1 MKLFECQN
9 CGQPLY
15 FENTTCESCGLRLG
29 YLPERAL
36 VTALEEADGLLR
48 ALAAPGERYQFC
60 ANAQHN
66 VCNWLVNCDQ
76 AEVFCAACR
85 HNRTIPDLMG
95 SENLGHWRKIEFAK
109 HRLFYSL
116 LRLRLPL
123 ATRLEDPNGLA
134 FDFLSNPI
142 GAAAAHSRVLT
153 GHASG
158 LITLNVAEADDPE
171 RERQRKSMG
180 EPYRTLLGHFR
191 HEIAHYYW
199 DRLVADSPRVDEF
212 RRLFGDEREDYEASL
227 QRHYADGPATDWPE
241 RFVTSYASSHPWED
255 FAETWAHYF
264 HMVDT
269 LETAFAFGL
278 RLRPKVAKGADLSAA
293 IDFDPYISEMD
304 RIIDAWLPL
313 TFAANSLNR
322 SMGQPDL
329 YPFRRAAA
337 GDLEADVH
345 PRSHSRRGF
354 RPPARKLRRR
364 CIARGCR
371 RAQALDRVA
380 AIDGLSSLAGPGHR
394 AKVPTPR
401 PGRAGSGK
409 PPGFV
414 ACGPIVRS
422 GGETASAVVGPKI
435 ALKIA

>member
-29 YLPERAL
+29 YLPEREV
-36 VTALEEADGLLR
+36 VTALEEVDGSLR
-48 ALAAPGERYQFC
+48 ALAAPGEQYQFC
-60 ANAQHN
+60 ANARHN
-66 VCNWLVNCDQ
+66 VCNWLVNSDQ

-85 HNRTIPDLMG
+85 HNRTIPDLTN
-95 SENLGHWRKIEFAK
+95 SENLLHWRKLEFAK
-109 HRLFYSL
+109 HRLFYTL
-116 LRLRLPL
+116 MRLRLPL

-142 GAAAAHSRVLT
+142 GASEAQSRVMT

-191 HEIAHYYW
+191 HETAHYYW
-199 DRLVADSPRVDEF
+199 DRLVADSPRIDDF

-227 QRHYADGPATDWPE
+227 QRYYANGPMPDWPE

-264 HMVDT
+264 HMIDT

-278 RLRPKVAKGADLSAA
+278 RLRPKVAKGADLSTAV
-293 IDFDPYISEMD
+293 DFDPYVSEMD

-329 YPFRRAAA
+329 YPFIVPPPVIWKLTLIH
-337 GDLEADVH
+337 DLIHA
-345 PRSHSRRGF
+345 
-354 RPPARKLRRR
+354 
-364 CIARGCR
+364 
-371 RAQALDRVA
+371 
-380 AIDGLSSLAGPGHR
+380 
-394 AKVPTPR
+394 
-401 PGRAGSGK
+401 AGSGRQ
-409 PPGFV
+409 PGN
-414 ACGPIVRS
+414 S
-422 GGETASAVVGPKI
+422 GNDALRAVVAG
-435 ALKIA
+435 LKRSIGSPQSTI